1 MDSKEQLKN
10 IRRKTRLR
18 YLFTIATV
26 VLYFSF
32 VLNYTETGGRYI
44 SALAVGAIPGP
55 LVMFALLVV
64 SFILL
69 EVLFLFRAREG
80 TGG

>member
-1 MDSKEQLKN
+1 MDSKTQLQN

-18 YLFTIATV
+18 YLFTLVTV
-26 VLYFSF
+26 GLYFSF
-32 VLNYTETGGRYI
+32 VLNYTETGSRYI
-44 SALAVGAIPGP
+44 SALSVGAVPGP

-69 EVLFLFRAREG
+69 ELLFLFRAREG
-80 TGG
+80 KSG

>member
-1 MDSKEQLKN
+1 VDSKAQLQD

-18 YLFTIATV
+18 FLFTITTV
-26 VLYFSF
+26 GLYFSF

-44 SALAVGAIPGP
+44 SALALGAIPGP

-69 EVLFLFRAREG
+69 ELLFLFRARERAG
-80 TGG
+80 R